1 MNLNHIVLES
11 ELITRI
17 QQVAG
22 RKNSDVMELVNQAV
36 REHLQRLEDEKFE
49 AEAEAYEQM
58 HPRLVEQYLGQ
69 YVAIHEGQVV
79 GHDPDFETLF
89 LAMNE
94 KYEGIPIFFHKVTEL
109 PILELRGPSPRLE
122 QSVMP

>member
-1 MNLNHIVLES
+1 M
-11 ELITRI
+11 
-17 QQVAG
+17 G
-22 RKNSDVMELVNQAV
+22 LVNQSV

-58 HPRLVEQYLGQ
+58 HPELVKKYLGQ
-69 YVAIHEGQVV
+69 YVAIHEGRVV

-94 KYEGIPIFFHKVTEL
+94 KYEGIPIFFTKLLRCQSWNCADQL
-109 PILELRGPSPRLE
+109 PA
-122 QSVMP
+122 